1 MNVDVLISMVNDMN
15 EAERD
20 YNECC
25 RKIRLKYKI
34 PAGSTI
40 WIPSLSG
47 SDAHLLGAACERA
60 EERANSVAKVCHI
73 LSIDQDLLIATIKSL
88 NRWENHKGFYDRHVY
103 LEIRS
108 VRERMLRALS
118 EKNKE
123 KQCYTS
129 TGRLKSWCAPVRK

>member
-1 MNVDVLISMVNDMN
+1 M
-15 EAERD
+15 
-20 YNECC
+20 
-25 RKIRLKYKI
+25 
-34 PAGSTI
+34 
-40 WIPSLSG
+40 
-47 SDAHLLGAACERA
+47 
-60 EERANSVAKVCHI
+60 AKVCHI

-123 KQCYTS
+123 KQYYTS